1 MTHQDREIVCRM
13 LGQIEGA
20 ACSMENE
27 GAANLIFEAVLTIS
41 EIFDKDGADNE

>member
-1 MTHQDREIVCRM
+1 MTHQDKEVICRS

-27 GAANLIFEAVLTIS
+27 GAANLIFEAVLNIG
-41 EIFDKDGADNE
+41 EIIEKESADK

>member
-1 MTHQDREIVCRM
+1 MTHRDREVVCRM

-27 GAANLIFEAVLTIS
+27 GAANLIFEAVLNIG
-41 EIFDKDGADNE
+41 EIIEKENADNE

>member
-1 MTHQDREIVCRM
+1 MTHRDREVICRM

-27 GAANLIFEAVLTIS
+27 GAANLIFEAVLNIG
-41 EIFDKDGADNE
+41 EIIEKEIADNG